1 VKPAFPAPPRHR
13 PGFTVART
21 RRALDRFRDEL
32 AEGGFS
38 LSLVP
43 TMGGLHEGHLHLV
56 DLARARADF
65 VAASIFVNPL
75 QFGPGEDLEHY
86 PRQPEND
93 VLLLQ
98 RRGAG
103 VVFVPGDA
111 EIYPD
116 GVPQVQIDPGPLE
129 RRLCGVHRPGHFR
142 GVLTVV
148 AKLFGLVRPDLAVF
162 GRKDLQQA
170 VLIRRMVHDLN
181 LPVEIVT
188 GPLVREAD
196 GLAMSSRNAYLTPD
210 ARLQAPLIFRAL
222 SEADR
227 RFREGEGTPGALL
240 DAAREVLSG
249 TPAFELQY
257 LELVDPDSLSPLE
270 SAVEGSVI
278 AVAGILDGTRLIDNL
293 VLGAGVPDP
302 HAGREDA

>member
-1 VKPAFPAPPRHR
+1 VRPVFPAPPRHR

-21 RRALDRFRDEL
+21 RRALDRFRGDL

-43 TMGGLHEGHLHLV
+43 TMGGLHEGHLCLL
-56 DLARARADF
+56 DLARSHADIA
-65 VAASIFVNPL
+65 AASIFVNPL

-86 PRQPEND
+86 PRQAEND

-116 GVPQVQIDPGPLE
+116 GIPHVQIDPGPLAA
-129 RRLCGVHRPGHFR
+129 RLCGAHRPGHFR

-148 AKLFGLVRPDLAVF
+148 AKLFGIVQPDVAVF

-196 GLAMSSRNAYLTPD
+196 GLAMSSRNAYLSSDT
-210 ARLQAPLIFRAL
+210 RSRAPVIFRAL

-227 RFREGEGTPGALL
+227 CFREGKGAAGALL

-249 TPAFELQY
+249 TPAFDLQY
-257 LELVDPDSLSPLE
+257 LELVDPDSLSPLDR
-270 SAVEGSVI
+270 AVEGSVV

-293 VLGAGVPDP
+293 VLGAERPDP
-302 HAGREDA
+302 RVEDEPA